1 MRLKNLLGI
10 RDLDTEDILQI
21 LDTAVLMKPIMET
34 KNKRTNYL
42 MGKIMVTLF
51 YEPSTR
57 TRVSFE
63 LAAKYLGAT
72 TTNIST
78 SASSVM
84 KGETLIDTAR
94 TLQAMGV

>member
-42 MGKIMVTLF
+42 W
-51 YEPSTR
+51 ER
-57 TRVSFE
+57 
-63 LAAKYLGAT
+63 
-72 TTNIST
+72 
-78 SASSVM
+78 
-84 KGETLIDTAR
+84 
-94 TLQAMGV
+94 